1 MRISIL
7 TTIFLSSVTF
17 FSGCTSKDA
26 IKPNKKLKKER
37 MSVYNIIGINNSRFS
52 ENEPFII
59 KDDNSPR
66 YNFTTDD
73 IVPPER
79 TISYDNTIAPVNSI
93 TYDDTITPNNI
104 ITPHQKRL
112 NYVQNSISDNI
123 EVVSYGS
130 YNNRYQNSQNIINRI
145 EAEAKSFLGTRY
157 VWGATGPDKFDCSGF
172 TQWVFRDAGINIPRV
187 SRDQAKVGEYVSFNN
202 LRKGDMIF
210 FDTKKHKKGIVTH
223 VGIYLGNGNFIHASS
238 AAKKV
243 VVFNFYKKPY
253 YKERFLWGRRLVHN
267 SIHYASN
274 Y

>member
-1 MRISIL
+1 MKKSIL
-7 TTIFLSSVTF
+7 TTIFISSVTLF
-17 FSGCTSKDA
+17 NGCTTHNA

-37 MSVYNIIGINNSRFS
+37 LSVYNIIGINNSKFPNS
-52 ENEPFII
+52 EPFII
-59 KDDNSPR
+59 EDEKTPTDN
-66 YNFTTDD
+66 F
-73 IVPPER
+73 IVEAD
-79 TISYDNTIAPVNSI
+79 S
-93 TYDDTITPNNI
+93 NI
-104 ITPHQKRL
+104 ITPQEIVPT
-112 NYVQNSISDNI
+112 YSQNNISEISNIPNANIYEEIPKISNNI

-130 YNNRYQNSQNIINRI
+130 YRNSRYHSNQNIIDKI

-157 VWGATGPDKFDCSGF
+157 VWGATGPNKFDCSGF

-202 LRKGDMIF
+202 LRRGDMIF

-243 VVFNFYKKPY
+243 VVYNFYKKPY
-253 YKERFLWGRRLVHN
+253 YKERFLWGRRLVHDKPY
-267 SIHYASN
+267 YASN

>member
-1 MRISIL
+1 MKTAIL
-7 TTIFLSSVTF
+7 TTIFISSVTF
-17 FSGCTSKDA
+17 FSGCATDNP

-37 MSVYNIIGINNSRFS
+37 LSVYNIIGINNSKLAK
-52 ENEPFII
+52 NEPFII
-59 KDDNSPR
+59 EEEQIPTYHFITDNS
-66 YNFTTDD
+66 N
-73 IVPPER
+73 I
-79 TISYDNTIAPVNSI
+79 NTINTINTNSNDI
-93 TYDDTITPNNI
+93 IIPQDRRTYTQETSYTQNNI
-104 ITPHQKRL
+104 S
-112 NYVQNSISDNI
+112 NNI

-130 YNNRYQNSQNIINRI
+130 YKYNKYQNNQNIISKI
-145 EAEAKSFLGTRY
+145 EADAKSFLGTRY

-172 TQWVFRDAGINIPRV
+172 TQWVFRDAGIKIPRV

-243 VVFNFYKKPY
+243 VVYNFYKKPY
-253 YKERFLWGRRLVHN
+253 YKERFLWGRRVVHN
-267 SIHYASN
+267 KAHYASN